1 MMYCPLQ
8 EQQPH
13 IHHNFQLQET
23 NFRVTKIINLGYKL
37 KEKGT
42 RTQITN
48 KPVFVVVV
56 AVEIVRQSQSDGGA
70 AAPASD
76 VVDVTVEEK
85 GDAVN
90 GLHSAFLF
98 LGQRR
103 GCKKKRKGVN
113 VIRFDGLITYF
124 KKRSIKTHGFSSCTS
139 YFSFYTSELF

>member
-1 MMYCPLQ
+1 MPMPPSTNMKPEERPSMMYCPLQ

-90 GLHSAFLF
+90 GLHSAFVF

-103 GCKKKRKGVN
+103 GWRRNEGALFWFPKTRVVEEEEKRV
-113 VIRFDGLITYF
+113 
-124 KKRSIKTHGFSSCTS
+124 
-139 YFSFYTSELF
+139 